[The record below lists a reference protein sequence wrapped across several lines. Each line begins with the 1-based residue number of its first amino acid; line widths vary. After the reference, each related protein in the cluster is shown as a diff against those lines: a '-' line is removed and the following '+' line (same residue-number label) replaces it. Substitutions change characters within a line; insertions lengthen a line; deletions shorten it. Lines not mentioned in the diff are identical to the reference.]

1 MQKDV
6 KLADK
11 KTKQNIK
18 KKNNL
23 RKKHARAILKA
34 ADSEAY
40 KNLKLVERL
49 RKRKYR
55 LKSNQPPS
63 HTPLLGSS
71 SNFRYKY
78 TRNCAMNRV
87 ESVLP
92 GSPRKQN
99 EVT

>member
-6 KLADK
+6 KFADK

-18 KKNNL
+18 KNNNL
-23 RKKHARAILKA
+23 RKNYARAILKA
-34 ADSEAY
+34 TNSKAY
-40 KNLKLVERL
+40 KNLELVERL

-92 GSPRKQN
+92 GSPRK
-99 EVT
+99 

>member
-6 KLADK
+6 KFADK

-18 KKNNL
+18 KNNNL
-23 RKKHARAILKA
+23 RKNYARAILKA
-34 ADSEAY
+34 TNSKAY
-40 KNLKLVERL
+40 KNLELVERL

-71 SNFRYKY
+71 SNFKHKY
-78 TRNCAMNRV
+78 TRNWV

-92 GSPRKQN
+92 GSPRKWN
-99 EVT
+99 DVT